1 MLSIELLAAKK
12 NRDAIVP
19 PWDDDPV
26 TLGFE
31 SRRATPTEA
40 VCKDDGID
48 IISIIERINL
58 LLQCAPEDIGPI
70 MQTHFK
76 IQGFGNVVTFATVK
90 LNFLLEN
97 RTGYENKSWFS

>member
-1 MLSIELLAAKK
+1 MFTIEFLATKK
-12 NRDAIVP
+12 NRDAIVS

-26 TLGFE
+26 TLGLK
-31 SRRATPTEA
+31 SRRATPAEA
-40 VCKDDGID
+40 IGKDDGID

-58 LLQCAPEDIGPI
+58 LLQRAPEDIGPI

-76 IQGFGNVVTFATVK
+76 IQGFGNLVTFATVQ

-97 RTGYENKSWFS
+97 RTGYENKP